1 MTEFHGALGFTQAY
15 HTLTVLHR
23 LMEDREWAGGKAD
36 EERNRRKGRSQTG
49 HVSFLGHDVA
59 ATSPPLY
66 VTPSMMG
73 QHPIA
78 HLSLTRHLSP
88 FRA

>member
-36 EERNRRKGRSQTG
+36 EEKTG
-49 HVSFLGHDVA
+49 GKEEVKQAMSLFLDM
-59 ATSPPLY
+59 TWLLP
-66 VTPSMMG
+66 
-73 QHPIA
+73 
-78 HLSLTRHLSP
+78 HLHYM
-88 FRA
+88 